1 MVPNFWLAVL
11 RAAVTMN
18 LKQLMYFVQI
28 AESGSLSEAARVL
41 RIAQPSLSL
50 QIKNLEDELETTL
63 LMRHARGVT
72 LTDLG
77 SMLYEQARLI
87 LREAENAKEIIK
99 SHSHNPLGNVSV
111 GLPTSACRG
120 LSLRLMKAVA
130 LKHPRISVNIVEA
143 MSGGLAEWVQSGRLD
158 VALLYNHRAFDH
170 VAWTEM
176 MAEDLM
182 LIVPADSEFCELSQI
197 SFNDLVDFELVLPG
211 HTNVLRNV
219 LESYAARAGVHLNVI
234 INCDSLQAIRQLVQS
249 GHYTVFPHFGLSEE
263 IGRGE
268 FIAIKII
275 DPVPSWRLSV
285 VVSQRTVNYRA
296 SDAVSIVLANEIK
309 SMVDSGTW
317 RATLKKKRQ
326 SIR

>member
-1 MVPNFWLAVL
+1 
-11 RAAVTMN
+11 MN
-18 LKQLMYFVQI
+18 LKQLKYFVQI

-72 LTDLG
+72 PTDLG
-77 SMLYEQARLI
+77 SMLYDQARLI
-87 LREAENAKEIIK
+87 LRETENAKEIIR
-99 SHSHNPLGNVSV
+99 SHSQNPVGSVSV

-130 LKHPRISVNIVEA
+130 LKHPQISVNIVEA

-182 LIVPADSEFCELSQI
+182 LIVPADSEYADYSQI
-197 SFNDLVDFELVLPG
+197 SFNDLADFELVLPG
-211 HTNVLRNV
+211 PTNVLRIV
-219 LESYAARAGVHLNVI
+219 LESFAARVGVHLNVKI
-234 INCDSLQAIRQLVQS
+234 DCDSLQAIGQLVRS
-249 GHYTVFPHFGLSEE
+249 GHCTIFPHFGMSEE
-263 IGRGE
+263 LSRGE
-268 FIAIKII
+268 FIAIKIV
-275 DPVPSWRLSV
+275 DPIPSWRLSV
-285 VVSQRTVNYRA
+285 VVSERTVNYRT
-296 SDAVSIVLANEIK
+296 SDAVSTVLANEIK
-309 SMVDSGTW
+309 SMVDSGIW
-317 RATLKKKRQ
+317 HATLKEKRQ
-326 SIR
+326 STQ